1 MELSTAIPTAGR
13 NKGPLTWTARPL
25 AQQRL
30 RCSQHCRILC
40 PRILRTVSDPHWS
53 AAWEG
58 SLHCKLRKFPPR
70 STQPLSR
77 LTDCTHAPERGGW
90 GGATAALSEPTRR
103 VGVHQPPPR
112 RPLLGRIAWAT
123 TDLVNGETVIMRAS
137 EGKNAM
143 RFRTMSPYPP
153 SLFRHPLGNLQ
164 LCRILV
170 RFWTATDARARGI
183 FLFVVLVFFFWA
195 NWKYRTRRIVANDL
209 RCQKESPRHFLI
221 CGLSLRQLSSF
232 AHACAAQNPL
242 RAEHA
247 DN

>member
-1 MELSTAIPTAGR
+1 MDRLYSR
-13 NKGPLTWTARPL
+13 AR
-25 AQQRL
+25 
-30 RCSQHCRILC
+30 
-40 PRILRTVSDPHWS
+40 
-53 AAWEG
+53 
-58 SLHCKLRKFPPR
+58 
-70 STQPLSR
+70 
-77 LTDCTHAPERGGW
+77 ERGMGW
-90 GGATAALSEPTRR
+90 RDRCFVGADSPRQCPSTTAATP
-103 VGVHQPPPR
+103 V
-112 RPLLGRIAWAT
+112 LGRIAWAT